1 MKMSFLFANEHEL
14 AALME
19 LPYIQRLVYLMGI
32 RPYMDRQ
39 SCIVGI
45 KRRISYQSLRET
57 LYVGP
62 IAGVKTG
69 SPSLQQMKRAVKS
82 LERAGLVIIQ
92 STEKHLILKC
102 VLAELDKSD
111 FKKAEPRPNLNPDI
125 ELKNVEVVKSD
136 IDGYIGRKADR
147 TETTQADPPQKS
159 EVNYIFLY
167 EKFEKFWEN
176 YPQKKSKQ
184 KAWDAFKKLE
194 PDEELFSKILTA
206 LEDQVTASQQ
216 TQRARHWIP
225 PWKFPANWLEQ
236 QCWNDEIQVELEQ
249 VNTNEQRRTPYKKQ
263 TSVDILW
270 ESCKA
275 GAEYF
280 DFDFEDKP
288 ESTNNVIQLINREDN
303 Q

>member
-1 MKMSFLFANEHEL
+1 MSFLFANAHEL

-19 LPYIQRLVYLMGI
+19 LPYIQRLTYLMGI

-39 SCIVGI
+39 TCIVGI

-111 FKKAEPRPNLNPDI
+111 FKKAVPRPNLNPDI
-125 ELKNVEVVKSD
+125 ELKNLEVVKSD
-136 IDGYIGRKADR
+136 SDGHIGRKADR
-147 TETTQADPPQKS
+147 TETTQADPPHKS
-159 EVNYIFLY
+159 EVKYIFLY

-176 YPQKKSKQ
+176 YPQKKSKS
-184 KAWDAFKKLE
+184 E
-194 PDEELFSKILTA
+194 RSP
-206 LEDQVTASQQ
+206 
-216 TQRARHWIP
+216 
-225 PWKFPANWLEQ
+225 
-236 QCWNDEIQVELEQ
+236 
-249 VNTNEQRRTPYKKQ
+249 
-263 TSVDILW
+263 
-270 ESCKA
+270 
-275 GAEYF
+275 
-280 DFDFEDKP
+280 
-288 ESTNNVIQLINREDN
+288 
-303 Q
+303 